1 MGASAKF
8 SFSLHYQYYLP
19 IFFIIKPIIMF
30 ISMQGNWSISVK
42 SKNAAFP
49 QCFKVIGASSG
60 NGTYNGVVGAPPVNV
75 TGNHWLIA
83 IQNDPGSGFRQSDT
97 RIKFPTISG
106 GMFRFD
112 IESNDAGADQDF
124 NDLVLTCSSAAS
136 VSDYML
142 YGNVTVYS
150 GNCIFNPCRRRW
162 VVIDT
167 YKQLLDALKYDKLKE
182 VIEKLY
188 PERIPPIP
196 QPDPPPFFSPLMINI
211 GDDVALPPRVANVY
225 TRTNFQAADST
236 IKTRKSKEEIA
247 APQNLLSDFQ
257 FVGTKNLSSART
269 IASDRYLI
277 DKVGLANLK
286 DSIRFICNTDPGNNL
301 TLNFVE
307 YDRSSSE
314 LAGGPYI
321 GNGNTSMLG
330 SAITD
335 MNGNY
340 IFRFTQSLSE
350 VVHEVEEDV
359 AGGENSLVQVRP
371 DILVRIT
378 DSFHPTITL
387 FESAP
392 HFNINQLQRLD
403 FCFPGDIVR
412 PSSFCFN
419 GNLVGSLG
427 NVFIGGNQNTG
438 ASTSAAALDR
448 NGYNNHLR
456 STGVISVHNLQA
468 GFSIDCAAWKS
479 LIDVKG
485 CLFNL
490 QRKKGDAVIRY
501 YTIRYRKPGSGW
513 QFVNQQYR
521 HPKFSKRN
529 IPFYSGDVTGPF
541 NTSLNVDGS
550 GVVTVPAYINIQA
563 EVYLDGVDWE
573 FSNLDRYMQLNS
585 AVYEAGTPGKVYFL
599 IEGYDE
605 KGNLVPNARDLV
617 ALYINNRP
625 IEFGLSAVEFT
636 SPLEK
641 LPCNL
646 YKMTAAEMNTP
657 LRLNFKANDAWGF
670 INDYALSM
678 SKCPSDVEVNVTTPL
693 SIAGNKTGLLKAGSN
708 ASNTD
713 ANGCPGYT
721 GTLGDFGTTGFVT
734 VQMQPS
740 AAAGGWLQPTEE
752 FAVVSFGLT
761 ANMRRTNGY
770 NSGLEGTYH
779 ASSTFYI
786 QRK

>member
-1 MGASAKF
+1 
-8 SFSLHYQYYLP
+8 
-19 IFFIIKPIIMF
+19 MF
-30 ISMQGNWSISVK
+30 ISMQGNWTISVK

-49 QCFKVIGASSG
+49 QRFTVIGASSG
-60 NGTYNGVVGAPPVNV
+60 NGTYNGVVVAPPVNV

-97 RIKFPTISG
+97 RIKFPTISA

-112 IESNDAGADQDF
+112 IESNDAGGDQDF
-124 NDLVLTCSSAAS
+124 NDLVLSCSSAAS

-167 YKQLLDALKYDKLKE
+167 YKQLLDALKYDKLRE

-211 GDDVALPPRVANVY
+211 GDDVALPPRIANVY
-225 TRTNFQAADST
+225 TRTNLPAVDTA
-236 IKTRKSKEEIA
+236 IKARKTKEEISA
-247 APQNLLSDFQ
+247 VPQNLLSDFQ
-257 FVGTKNLSSART
+257 FVGTKNLSGART
-269 IASDRYLI
+269 IASDRYMI
-277 DKVGLANLK
+277 DKIGLANLK

-321 GNGNTSMLG
+321 GNGNTSLLG
-330 SAITD
+330 SSITD

-340 IFRFTQSLSE
+340 IFRFTQGLSE

-359 AGGENSLVQVRP
+359 AGGESSLVQVRP
-371 DILVRIT
+371 DVLVKIT

-403 FCFPGDIVR
+403 FCFPADIVR

-427 NVFIGGNQNTG
+427 NVFIGGNQNIN

-456 STGVISVHNLQA
+456 STGVVSVHNSQA
-468 GFSIDCAAWKS
+468 GFSIDCAAWKG

-490 QRKKGDAVIRY
+490 QRKKTDPVIRH
-501 YTIRYRKPGSGW
+501 YTIRYRKPGGSW

-529 IPFYSGDVTGPF
+529 NPFYSGDVTGPF
-541 NTSLNVDGS
+541 NTSLNVDGA
-550 GVVTVPAYINIQA
+550 GAVIAPAYINIQA
-563 EVYLDGVDWE
+563 EVYVDGVDWE

-599 IEGYDE
+599 IEGYDAN
-605 KGNLVPNARDLV
+605 GNLVPNARDLV

-625 IEFGLSAVEFT
+625 IEFGLSAAEFI
-636 SPLEK
+636 SPLET

-693 SIAGNKTGLLKAGSN
+693 SIAGNKTGLIKAGSN
-708 ASNTD
+708 VSNTD

-740 AAAGGWLQPTEE
+740 AATGGWLQPNEE

-770 NSGLEGTYH
+770 NSGLEGTYQ